1 MSLKDLSTRISGK
14 RTKDPDLV
22 LYNRAVNLDIKSRSS
37 WRIKKALNHAESL
50 RPTLK
55 VWLGKPQKTVFLV
68 TIGSNSLNY
77 PCQLVIMVS
86 W

>member
-37 WRIKKALNHAESL
+37 WKIKKASNHTESL

-55 VWLGKPQKTVFLV
+55 VWLGKPQ
-68 TIGSNSLNY
+68 
-77 PCQLVIMVS
+77 
-86 W
+86 